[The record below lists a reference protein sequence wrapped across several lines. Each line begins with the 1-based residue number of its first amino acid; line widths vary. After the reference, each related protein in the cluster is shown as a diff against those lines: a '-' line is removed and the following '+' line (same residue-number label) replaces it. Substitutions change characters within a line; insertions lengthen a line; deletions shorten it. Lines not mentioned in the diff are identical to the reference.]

1 MFHAGE
7 IIKGRAGR
15 GAFPSGTTM
24 MFVQP
29 AAPVGWTRVTSFDDA
44 LLRIVGSAAPGSG
57 GGNGFVATFNAQTAT
72 AAHTLTNA
80 EIPLHTHFATATGH
94 RIFDFDTS
102 ADHGTAGTNAAGLL
116 QLSST
121 ETNNGSGTSA
131 APGGGSHTHG
141 ITTSIKY
148 VDALIARKS

>member
-1 MFHAGE
+1 
-7 IIKGRAGR
+7 
-15 GAFPSGTTM
+15 M

-57 GGNGFVATFNAQTAT
+57 GSNGFVATFNAQTAT
-72 AAHTLTNA
+72 ASYTLLIADIPSHSHTLNPA
-80 EIPLHTHFATATGH
+80 SGH

-102 ADHGTAGTNAAGLL
+102 PDHGTSGSNAAGLF
-116 QLSST
+116 QLS
-121 ETNNGSGTSA
+121 GVPTSSI
-131 APGGGSHTHG
+131 GGGGPHSHG
-141 ITTSIKY
+141 ITTAIKY